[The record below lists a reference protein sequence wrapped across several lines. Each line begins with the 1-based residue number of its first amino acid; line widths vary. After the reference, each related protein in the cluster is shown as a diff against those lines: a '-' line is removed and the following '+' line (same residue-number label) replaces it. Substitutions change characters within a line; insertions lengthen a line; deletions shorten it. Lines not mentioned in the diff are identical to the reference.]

1 VGTDGARPRDFR
13 GGPMT
18 TAPMNPLAG
27 PAGPGKYATRTDNLK
42 MGSIAYGEGVETAA
56 IQSGAPLAKSPGSMP
71 ASEVMPKL
79 APVTPLYAETQ
90 LPNEPVTTGID
101 MGAGAGSEA
110 MQMRKEDDT
119 NFRAAIQAAKPVL
132 AYVVDLPDTS
142 PETRAII
149 KQLWNMS

>member
-1 VGTDGARPRDFR
+1 
-13 GGPMT
+13 MT

-27 PAGPGKYATRTDNLK
+27 PAGPGKYSTRTDKLK
-42 MGSIAYGEGVETAA
+42 MGSIAYGEGVDTAA

-71 ASEVMPKL
+71 ASEVMPQS
-79 APVTPLYAETQ
+79 APLTSLYADTQ

-101 MGAGAGSEA
+101 RGAGAGSEA
-110 MQMRKEDDT
+110 MQLRKPDDT

-132 AYVVDLPDTS
+132 AYVADLPDTS

>member
-1 VGTDGARPRDFR
+1 
-13 GGPMT
+13 MT

-71 ASEVMPKL
+71 VSEVMPKS
-79 APVTPLYAETQ
+79 APITSLYADTEFAD
-90 LPNEPVTTGID
+90 EPITTGID
-101 MGAGAGSEA
+101 RGPGAGSEA
-110 MQMRKEDDT
+110 LQMRKEDDT

-132 AYVVDLPDTS
+132 AYVADLPDTS

>member
-1 VGTDGARPRDFR
+1 
-13 GGPMT
+13 MT

-56 IQSGAPLAKSPGSMP
+56 IQSGAPLAKSPGSIP
-71 ASEVMPKL
+71 ASEVMPKTR
-79 APVTPLYAETQ
+79 PITSLYAETESAD
-90 LPNEPVTTGID
+90 EPITTGID
-101 MGAGAGSEA
+101 RGPGAGSEA
-110 MQMRKEDDT
+110 LQMRKEDDT

-132 AYVVDLPDTS
+132 AYVADLPETS

-149 KQLWNMS
+149 KQLWKMS

>member
-1 VGTDGARPRDFR
+1 
-13 GGPMT
+13 MT

-27 PAGPGKYATRTDNLK
+27 PAGPGKYSTRTDKLK

-56 IQSGAPLAKSPGSMP
+56 IQSGAPLAQSPGSMP
-71 ASEVMPKL
+71 ASEAMPK
-79 APVTPLYAETQ
+79 AKPITSLYAETESAD
-90 LPNEPVTTGID
+90 EPITTGID

-110 MQMRKEDDT
+110 MQLRKEDDS

-132 AYVVDLPDTS
+132 AYVADLPDTS

-149 KQLWNMS
+149 KQLWKMS

>member
-1 VGTDGARPRDFR
+1 
-13 GGPMT
+13 MT

-27 PAGPGKYATRTDNLK
+27 PAGPGKYATRTDNLR

-56 IQSGAPLAKSPGSMP
+56 IQSGAPLSKSAGSIP
-71 ASEVMPKL
+71 ASEVMPKS
-79 APVTPLYAETQ
+79 APLTSLYADTEFKD
-90 LPNEPVTTGID
+90 EPVTTGID

-119 NFRAAIQAAKPVL
+119 DFRAAIQAAKPVL
-132 AYVVDLPDTS
+132 AYVSDLPDTS

-149 KQLWNMS
+149 KQLWNM

>member
-1 VGTDGARPRDFR
+1 
-13 GGPMT
+13 MT

-27 PAGPGKYATRTDNLK
+27 PAGPGKYSTRTDKLE

-56 IQSGAPLAKSPGSMP
+56 IQSGAPLAKSPRSMP
-71 ASEVMPKL
+71 ASEVMPK
-79 APVTPLYAETQ
+79 AKPITSLYADTES
-90 LPNEPVTTGID
+90 PDEPITTGIN

-110 MQMRKEDDT
+110 LQMRKEDDS

-132 AYVVDLPDTS
+132 AYVADLPDTS

-149 KQLWNMS
+149 KQLWKMS

>member
-1 VGTDGARPRDFR
+1 
-13 GGPMT
+13 MT

-27 PAGPGKYATRTDNLK
+27 PAGPGKYSTRTDNLK
-42 MGSIAYGEGVETAA
+42 MGSIAYGEGVDTAA

-71 ASEVMPKL
+71 ASEVMPQS
-79 APVTPLYAETQ
+79 APLTSLYADTQ

-101 MGAGAGSEA
+101 RGAGAGSEA
-110 MQMRKEDDT
+110 MQLRKPDDT

-132 AYVVDLPDTS
+132 AYVADLPDTS